1 MSTRGP
7 QLRTVADVA
16 AFLGKVTREVY
27 LDKIDI
33 KKASTIGYL
42 CAQLRGC
49 LESASLEGRIAVLEE
64 QLSQQRNGNTVR
76 PLVLAATDKE

>member
-1 MSTRGP
+1 MTKRGP

-16 AFLGKVTREVY
+16 AFLGKVIREVY
-27 LDKIDI
+27 CDKIDI

-49 LESASLEGRIAVLEE
+49 LEVADLETRITTLEQ
-64 QLSQQRNGNTVR
+64 QLEAQQRNGR
-76 PLVLAATDKE
+76 PARPMALVEN

>member
-1 MSTRGP
+1 MTKRGP

-27 LDKIDI
+27 CDKIDI

-49 LESASLEGRIAVLEE
+49 LEVADLEQRIEVLES
-64 QLSQQRNGNTVR
+64 QLEAPCNGKPPVR
-76 PLVLAATDKE
+76 PMVLTPP